1 MVEAICVAVVPGLL
15 AKAVWPGREREGA
28 LVVVVASLVGW
39 VVGHLVF
46 HEALGR
52 HELHAF
58 RADGVMA
65 GGAGALVVL
74 AAYRAMR
81 AKARRPRRRRLT

>member
-1 MVEAICVAVVPGLL
+1 M
-15 AKAVWPGREREGA
+15 WPGRECEGA
-28 LVVVVASLVGW
+28 LVVVVASLLAW
-39 VVGHLVF
+39 VVGYLVF
-46 HEALGR
+46 HEALGL

-74 AAYRAMR
+74 AASRAMR
-81 AKARRPRRRRLT
+81 AEARRPGRRRLT